1 MTGRF
6 GDRAFAQTY
15 VAQKPRL
22 RQLTVLPNIRS
33 MARFRHYIVVA
44 CLALLQT
51 QLVLAS
57 ASACRSD
64 MATDS
69 SSKPAMPMEHMVVS
83 DQPTGMSV
91 MPGMSLNANDAAPCH
106 GDVPGVDSAL
116 PVTAG
121 ESFCVKCELG
131 CGGFASFVA
140 PAALDTAP
148 LYARTLTPMA
158 ADDGLLSGSLF
169 PALRPP
175 IL

>member
-1 MTGRF
+1 M
-6 GDRAFAQTY
+6 
-15 VAQKPRL
+15 V
-22 RQLTVLPNIRS
+22 
-33 MARFRHYIVVA
+33 RFRHYIVVA

-57 ASACRSD
+57 ASACRND
-64 MATDS
+64 MAVDS
-69 SSKPAMPMEHMVVS
+69 SAKPEMLMGHIVVS
-83 DQPTGMSV
+83 DEPTGMSV
-91 MPGMSLNANDAAPCH
+91 MPGMSVNADAAAPCH
-106 GDVPGVDSAL
+106 GDVPGADSAL

-148 LYARTLTPMA
+148 LFARTKTSMA